1 MAQQSNLARHRAERE
16 GRSSNRR
23 SEIIDAAEAL
33 FLERGIAAT
42 TMTDIAERVG
52 VTRVTLYR
60 YFADRDTLA
69 FEVAA
74 RMLDRL
80 VNKAREAL
88 PAGAGPV
95 EAARAGLGS
104 LIVNFEYNRDVH
116 WYLTV
121 LDSHRPFRDINE
133 ELAQWYA
140 SRRRQAL
147 LFDEIVTSYI
157 FDVETAERLV
167 SLANIVMGVL
177 GRFAI
182 KGEEISRGGITLETQ
197 LGYFREVVFSYFDTV
212 LAPQAE
218 APARHPGS

>member
-52 VTRVTLYR
+52 VSRITLYR
-60 YFADRDTLA
+60 YFADCDALA
-69 FEVAA
+69 FEVAGW
-74 RMLDRL
+74 MLERL
-80 VNKAREAL
+80 VTKAREVL

-104 LIVNFEYNRDVH
+104 LITNFEHNRDVH

-121 LDSHRPFRDINE
+121 LDSHRPFRDISE

-140 SRRRQAL
+140 SRTRQAL
-147 LFDEIVTSYI
+147 LFDEAVASYV
-157 FDVETAERLV
+157 FDDATAERLV
-167 SLANIVMGVL
+167 SLANVVMGVL

-182 KGEEISRGGITLETQ
+182 KGENLSRGGITLETQ
-197 LGYFREVVFSYFDTV
+197 LGYFRELVFNYFDTIV
-212 LAPQAE
+212 APQAE
-218 APARHPGS
+218 APERHSDC